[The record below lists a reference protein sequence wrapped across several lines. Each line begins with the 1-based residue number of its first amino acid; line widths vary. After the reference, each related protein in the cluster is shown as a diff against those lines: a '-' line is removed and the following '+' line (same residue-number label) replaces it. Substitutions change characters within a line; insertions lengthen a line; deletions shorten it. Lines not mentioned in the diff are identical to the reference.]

1 MKYWHLMSI
10 MRGEQG
16 IVESEFLKPKW
27 TEYLVYFRND
37 HAIVINQERNILD
50 KELPDELVKNVLGKS
65 SKRLFI
71 SEKTKIR
78 TYRVYDSD
86 EEISL
91 LKASELLSG
100 ADLEEAFE
108 KTEVK
113 IKA

>member
-10 MRGEQG
+10 MRDEKE

-27 TEYLVYFRND
+27 AEYLGYFRND
-37 HAIVINQERNILD
+37 HAIVVNQQRNILD
-50 KELPDELVKNVLGKS
+50 KELPDELVNNVLSKS
-65 SKRLFI
+65 SKHLYI
-71 SEKTKIR
+71 SEKIKIR
-78 TYRVYDSD
+78 TYRVFDSD

-91 LKASELLSG
+91 LKAAELLSG

-108 KTEVK
+108 KTEVN